1 MPTLTLTA
9 SAAAWHR
16 YPRLAV
22 HTPLHVQAR
31 RFAILTASESVSAD
45 ANVARYMLTDCHSDG
60 AHAYCQPRYSL
71 VPAFEPWQAAILD
84 AMAHL
89 RRWRYYSDLAD

>member
-1 MPTLTLTA
+1 
-9 SAAAWHR
+9 
-16 YPRLAV
+16 
-22 HTPLHVQAR
+22 VQAR

-71 VPAFEPWQAAILD
+71 VPALDDWQLAVIE
-84 AMAHL
+84 AMRRL